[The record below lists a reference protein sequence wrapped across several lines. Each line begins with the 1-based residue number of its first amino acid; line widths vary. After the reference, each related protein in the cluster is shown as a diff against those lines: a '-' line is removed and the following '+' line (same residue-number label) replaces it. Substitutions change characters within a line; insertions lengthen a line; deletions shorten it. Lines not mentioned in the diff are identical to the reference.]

1 MRQITVPFNKLG
13 GLFRKYGTASRST
26 TNAKLRQVVNRVKHI
41 VTVET
46 IKAPYASANGGI
58 GAVDTGKY
66 LRSWKVSKATL
77 DGIRGVLITNSAAY
91 MAVIERGRGLGKRPP
106 PVDVIA
112 RWAQRR
118 LGLPYKEARRAAWP
132 IARAIGRRGL
142 YARRVMTGNPARN
155 SYRNTMRELMG
166 VALDEASIKVFS

>member
-1 MRQITVPFNKLG
+1 MRRITVPYSKLP
-13 GLFRKYGTASRST
+13 GLFRQYGVAVRRNTFVR
-26 TNAKLRQVVNRVKHI
+26 LGQVVERVKHI

-46 IKAPYASANGGI
+46 ANAPPASANGGI

-66 LRSWKVSKATL
+66 LRSWKVNRVTL
-77 DGIRGVLITNSAAY
+77 DKIRGVLITNSAEY

-106 PVDVIA
+106 PTDVIA

-118 LGLPYKEARRAAWP
+118 LGLPYKEAKRAAWP

-142 YARRVMTGNPARN
+142 YARRVMTGNPAKN
-155 SYRNTMRELMG
+155 SYRKTMHELMG
-166 VALDEASIKVFS
+166 VALDEASIRVFS

>member
-1 MRQITVPFNKLG
+1 MRHITVPFPRLPAM
-13 GLFRKYGTASRST
+13 FPKYGRLVQKT
-26 TNAKLRQVVNRVKHI
+26 TYAKLAQVVERAKHI

-46 IKAPYASANGGI
+46 INAPYASANGGI

-66 LRSWKVSKATL
+66 LRSWKVARATIN
-77 DGIRGVLITNSAAY
+77 GIRGVLITNSAEY
-91 MAVIERGRGLGKRPP
+91 MAIIERGRGLNKRPP
-106 PVDVIA
+106 PVAVIA

-118 LGLPYKEARRAAWP
+118 LGMPYTIAQRAAWP

-155 SYRNTMRELMG
+155 SYRKTMEELMG
-166 VALDEASIKVFS
+166 QALDEASIRVFS